1 MAASSAS
8 RVGNIVE
15 EVPVPGHD
23 SVQPVLVETQS
34 TNNAILETIRSCQPD
49 QMGFQTV
56 LTLLSKA
63 VSQPMPVHLHGRNG
77 AGACLS
83 HQVDCQFQPK
93 DFPMSLLGV
102 ILVMMVGEK
111 MKMKK
116 KLFKMAPQLLKGKL
130 LSSGLYNMQNW
141 TRSQTPLLLSGTGR
155 TS

>member
-15 EVPVPGHD
+15 EVPVPVHD
-23 SVQPVLVETQS
+23 SVQPFAVETQS

-56 LTLLSKA
+56 LTR
-63 VSQPMPVHLHGRNG
+63 QPMPVHLHGRNG
-77 AGACLS
+77 AGVCLS

-116 KLFKMAPQLLKGKL
+116 NLFKMVQQLLKGRL

-141 TRSQTPLLLSGTGR
+141 TRSQTPLLLSGIGR